1 MLKYPHLQ
9 KDITSLNLNVPNKV
23 ASKFIKQKLTKPK
36 QDINYL
42 IIIQDFK
49 LLPSVIDVSSTTTT
63 TKTNIKY

>member
-36 QDINYL
+36 QETI
-42 IIIQDFK
+42 
-49 LLPSVIDVSSTTTT
+49 LLLYRISNCCPQLLMCPVQQQQQKQTL
-63 TKTNIKY
+63 NI